1 MTVAKYT
8 VELKTIVNSNYNI
21 FDFNYEFYDDSKK
34 EDFQQKFINHFLFRE
49 IGTETVGRFQHY
61 LKCKFDETL
70 PYYNMLFRTALIDYE
85 KTINYNL
92 TESFTRENNKV
103 DSLTGNVKLNGYNA
117 ITGTTNNTLNR
128 TTDNVL
134 TGEKTSNLDS
144 TTTHNEDTTFTKN
157 QSLVEDSTITKNSEK
172 TADLRNVQSDTP
184 NSLLSIGSI
193 KANVYASKAD
203 LQDNLETIID
213 SENNNS
219 TRTDINSETT
229 EINSSDIVDG
239 STKET
244 STDTVDETLEETN
257 NGSITNDT
265 TFENATNSTQDA
277 TGTENEEYTK
287 VMKGSFGVITEADM
301 LQKHINLQKTLSKIM
316 IDFFNECDDL
326 FMQIY

>member
-1 MTVAKYT
+1 MAKYT
-8 VELKTIVNSNYNI
+8 VELKTIVDSGYNI
-21 FDFNYEFYDDSKK
+21 FNFDYVFYDEAKK
-34 EDFQQKFINHFLFRE
+34 EDFQKKFINHFLFRE

-61 LKCKFDETL
+61 LNCKFDETL

-92 TESFTRENNKV
+92 TESFTRENTNTN
-103 DSLTGNVKLNGYNA
+103 SLTGNVGVNGN
-117 ITGTTNNTLNR
+117 TSNNGTTNNTLNR

-134 TGEKTSNLDS
+134 TGEKNSNLDS

-157 QSLVEDSTITKNSEK
+157 QSLIEDSTVTKNSEK

-203 LQDNLETIID
+203 LQDNLETIVD
-213 SENNNS
+213 TENNNS

-244 STDTVDETLEETN
+244 STDTVDETVEETN
-257 NGSITNDT
+257 DSTITNDS
-265 TFENATNSTQDA
+265 TFSNTTNSIQDT
-277 TGTENEEYTK
+277 TGKENEEYTK

-316 IDFFNECDDL
+316 IDFFKECDDL